1 MLVNSAR
8 VIFWPL
14 KTTRPASAT
23 GRKSNQ
29 KKDSKNKRVVPSFT
43 NEQEN
48 SNKNLLKPY
57 LKAR

>member
-1 MLVNSAR
+1 MLVNSVS
-8 VIFWPL
+8 VIFNL
-14 KTTRPASAT
+14 FIKTRPASAT

-48 SNKNLLKPY
+48 SNKNLLKLY

>member
-1 MLVNSAR
+1 MLVNSVS
-8 VIFWPL
+8 VIFNL
-14 KTTRPASAT
+14 FIKTRPASAT

-48 SNKNLLKPY
+48 SNKNLLK
-57 LKAR
+57 

>member
-29 KKDSKNKRVVPSFT
+29 KKDSKNKRFVVLLQM
-43 NEQEN
+43 NERIIT
-48 SNKNLLKPY
+48 KTY
-57 LKAR
+57 LNHT